1 MNPYLEETIYFDL
14 VTSSASGAAADADVL
29 PTAEVFEDATDTTVV
44 ALTVVKRAS
53 KTGNYRVGIA
63 CTAANGFELN
73 KSYNVV
79 GTAVVGGNTGKDVLG
94 RFQVRAVPLTAV
106 VIATAVTDRFATIY
120 TATSDVPGHDARLT
134 VTGTATG
141 TPTQTSVTLT
151 MDVAL
156 NAAVLAAHFT
166 GVGVTWNPG
175 TRNGTGRYLPIL
187 SAVVNSTT
195 SLTLTFASPGWPVA
209 PAAGEGASISG

>member
-53 KTGNYRVGIA
+53 KTGNYRVGIP

-120 TATSDVPGHDARLT
+120 TAT
-134 VTGTATG
+134 ATINANVVSFAANAITSAAFLIG
-141 TPTQTSVTLT
+141 SVTKT
-151 MDVAL
+151 
-156 NAAVLAAHFT
+156 AAGFIEYLMFTEKWDRAKKVKDATT
-166 GVGVTWNPG
+166 GVITGYDTDGTTPIG
-175 TRNGTGRYLPIL
+175 TR
-187 SAVVNSTT
+187 
-195 SLTLTFASPGWPVA
+195 TFTEPA
-209 PAAGEGASISG
+209 PTNESVGPLV